1 MVEHIV
7 LFRWKED
14 ATPEA
19 IQRVLDGLRGLK
31 GKIPGI
37 VDLTCGPDFS
47 GRARGFTHGMVV
59 RFVDRSALESYL
71 PHPFHQ
77 EVVKTFIDPIR
88 VDVLACDFE
97 W

>member
-19 IQRVLDGLRGLK
+19 IAKVFDGLRALK
-31 GKIPGI
+31 GKIPGL
-37 VDLTCGPDFS
+37 VELTCGPDFS

-59 RFVDRSALESYL
+59 RFVDRAALETYL
-71 PHPFHQ
+71 PHPLHR
-77 EVVKTFIDPIR
+77 EVITTWIDPIR
-88 VDVLACDFE
+88 ADVMACDFE
-97 W
+97 C